1 LNKAIILIRVVLL
14 FLIFFRKLKMVDYF
28 KLLIIINKLIVKMK
42 IILSFMKIFFW
53 INPIIFLI
61 IIIEKSFFLVDFIL
75 KLYFIFY
82 FCTFVRRR
90 YLNNLINHSI
100 IIIKYFIRV
109 IFSSIIFQKQFIYVN
124 VIDIKRFVVV
134 FLKLILH
141 LIEVL
146 YFVIKVNAKYFY
158 IFI

>member
-1 LNKAIILIRVVLL
+1 MNKAIILIRVVLL